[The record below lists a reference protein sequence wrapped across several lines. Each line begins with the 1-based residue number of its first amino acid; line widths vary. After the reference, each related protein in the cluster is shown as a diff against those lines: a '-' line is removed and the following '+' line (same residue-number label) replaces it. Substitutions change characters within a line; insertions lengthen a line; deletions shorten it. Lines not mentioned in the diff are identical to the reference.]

1 MNKLNKISPLFSEE
15 YPPFRKEFNG
25 EKQSANMEQHVFC
38 LGSRFAMIIFQPYK
52 LSNHNFMKTK
62 IPISAKLLLI
72 LFLTFSFI
80 TFNCSAQSVSLK
92 LHLHGVVESKVSLIP
107 LSGENALKPIIEKSE
122 IKNGVTDS
130 IIIPNAYLPG
140 EFVLRFDYKEKEN
153 STPYPCEKYII
164 INKQDL
170 ELWVNPMYCNNN
182 DSSYYQKDEKE
193 NMAFAQFTK
202 ENGNQKEKLGLLQ
215 NFLLNYD
222 DTQSKFYQ
230 QGIEEYETRRSQYN
244 QWLTEQITQHKALF
258 VSHTFQ
264 FQFVPQIAFTGNEN
278 ERMQNVLS
286 HYFDGIDFR
295 DTLLLHTQGLND
307 FITNYVNMYA
317 SIATTQAE
325 LDSLYPLIGKTAIEK
340 ARFGNPKVYG
350 WMVDYF
356 YKGYESNGIEAGIKI
371 LEPYLNDTTCLTTKR
386 QAIEKRLK
394 GIKTLMVGILA
405 PDFTI
410 KNDADEDV
418 LFSKYKTN
426 RRYKLLLFWSADC
439 GHCKEL
445 ISEIYQWYEQL
456 SDKNLV
462 EVFALSLDESETE
475 ILLWQKTIT
484 QLPNWNHISCKGGIN
499 SQEANAYFILS
510 VPAMFLVDAK
520 TNKICTIPLNTDE
533 LKQSLE

>member
-1 MNKLNKISPLFSEE
+1 
-15 YPPFRKEFNG
+15 
-25 EKQSANMEQHVFC
+25 
-38 LGSRFAMIIFQPYK
+38 
-52 LSNHNFMKTK
+52 MKTK

-72 LFLTFSFI
+72 LFLTFK
-80 TFNCSAQSVSLK
+80 TFYGSAQSVTLK
-92 LHLHGVVESKVSLIP
+92 LHLHGIVESKVSLLP
-107 LSGENALKPIIEKSE
+107 LSGENALKTVIEKQG
-122 IKNGVTDS
+122 IKNEVTDS

-164 INKQDL
+164 INNQDL
-170 ELWVNPMYCNNN
+170 ELWINPMYCNNN
-182 DSSYYQKDEKE
+182 DSSYFQKDEKE
-193 NMAFAQFTK
+193 NMVFAQFIK
-202 ENGNQKEKLGLLQ
+202 ENNIQKEKLGLLQ

-230 QGIEEYETRRSQYN
+230 QGIEEFEKRRSQYN
-244 QWLTEQITQHKALF
+244 QWLTEQITQQKDLF

-278 ERMQNVLS
+278 ARMQNVLS

-356 YKGYESNGIEAGIKI
+356 YRGYESNGIDAGIKI
-371 LEPYLNDTTCLTTKR
+371 LEPYLNDPTCLTTKR

-394 GIKTLMVGILA
+394 GMKTLVVGTLA

-410 KNDADEDV
+410 KNDAGEDV

-462 EVFALSLDESETE
+462 EVFALSLDETETE
-475 ILLWQKTIT
+475 IMLWQKTIT
-484 QLPNWNHISCKGGIN
+484 QLPNWKHINCEGGIN
-499 SQEANAYFILS
+499 SKEANAYFILS

-520 TNKICTIPLNTDE
+520 TNKICAIPLNTDE